1 MRALRYYANNQLTI
15 LQNGEAYFPALLQAI
30 NAARFEIYFE
40 TYIFANDE
48 IGDAVTEALKHAAR
62 RGVEVHVITDWWGT
76 GQGMC
81 ERLESE
87 FLRAGAEY
95 RVFNPWF
102 RRGIART
109 HRKICVVDRKI
120 GFVGGINVT
129 NDWDDDY
136 RSGFPLPA
144 PRWDIAVRIE
154 GPLVTRIHHEI
165 EAQWVR
171 QAKMSLTAR
180 FWLMYEKRLPPQ
192 RIAGK
197 RGLAGFVV
205 RDNLRHRRTIQ
216 RAYSRAIGLARKSIL
231 LANPYFAPCR
241 KFRRALAMATSRG
254 VEVTLL
260 LGVGE
265 FRFQDSVAQSFYPKL
280 LRDGVKLYEY
290 RKTQLHGK
298 VAVVDDVWSTV
309 GSSNFDGLS
318 LFLNHEAN
326 VLVKGERFAGEL
338 REHIELAIADATEI
352 CPEDFANRPWY
363 KRAWYGM
370 AYFLYRCVMRI
381 VTLGDYT

>member
-1 MRALRYYANNQLTI
+1 MRALRYFANNRLTI
-15 LQNGEAYFPALLQAI
+15 LQNGEAYFPALLRAI
-30 NAARFEIYFE
+30 NASRTEIYFE
-40 TYIFANDE
+40 TYIFSNDE
-48 IGDAVTEALKHAAR
+48 TGQVVIEALKGAAR

-76 GQGMC
+76 GQLMC
-81 ERLESE
+81 EWLARE
-87 FLRAGAEY
+87 FRQDGVAY

-129 NDWDDDY
+129 NDWQDDY
-136 RSGFPLPA
+136 LADFPLPA
-144 PRWDIAVRIE
+144 PRWDIAVRVE

-165 EAQWVR
+165 EVQWVR
-171 QAKMSLTAR
+171 QAKMSLMAR

-192 RIAGK
+192 RIVGQ

-205 RDNLRHRRTIQ
+205 RDNLHHRRTIQ
-216 RAYSRAIGLARKSIL
+216 RAYSRAIGLARKNIIM
-231 LANPYFAPCR
+231 ANPYFAPCR
-241 KFRRALAMATSRG
+241 KFRRALAVAASRG

-298 VAVVDDVWSTV
+298 VAVVDDVWATI

-326 VLVKGERFAGEL
+326 VLVKERDFATEL
-338 REHIELAIADATEI
+338 RERIESAIQDATPI
-352 CPEDFANRPWY
+352 HLEDFANRPWH

-370 AYFLYRCVMRI
+370 AYFLYRCAMRI